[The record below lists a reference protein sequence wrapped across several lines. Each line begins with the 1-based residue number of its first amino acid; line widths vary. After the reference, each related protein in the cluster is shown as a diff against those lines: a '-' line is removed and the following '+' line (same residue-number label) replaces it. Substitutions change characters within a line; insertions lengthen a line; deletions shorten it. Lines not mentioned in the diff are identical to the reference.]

1 MAKNSIINHLQDE
14 IKSLRQLIE
23 NQSKAIDKAINDSK
37 ILRQFLEFPD
47 EVAEMACINRKY
59 LMDNDPDTAWKEGY
73 IKALRDVKISLGIEY
88 MPKEEEDK
96 LIDDILKVLE

>member
-1 MAKNSIINHLQDE
+1 MTKDSIINYLQNE
-14 IKSLRQLIE
+14 IKSLRHLIE
-23 NQSKAIDKAINDSK
+23 HQSKAIDKAINDFK

-47 EVAEMACINRKY
+47 KVAEMACINRKY

-73 IKALRDVKISLGIEY
+73 TKALRDVKTSLGIEY

-96 LIDDILKVLE
+96 MIDDILKVLE